1 MLALSDSSMELLL
14 SIALLAV
21 FIVGVELTSMGW
33 TDAGL
38 AGRLTGLFGSRA
50 DLGWPSGV
58 QEDDDHRW
66 PDRLELAAF
75 ERRPSSSAWVAEI
88 LEDHVRPVPVIPVRR
103 IR

>member
-1 MLALSDSSMELLL
+1 MELLL
-14 SIALLAV
+14 SAALLAV

-50 DLGWPSGV
+50 DLGWPCGV

-66 PDRLELAAF
+66 PDRPELPAF
-75 ERRPSSSAWVAEI
+75 DGRLSSNALVAEI
-88 LEDHVRPVPVIPVRR
+88 LEDHVRPVPVLPVRR

>member
-1 MLALSDSSMELLL
+1 MELLL
-14 SIALLAV
+14 SIALLAL
-21 FIVGVELTSMGW
+21 FIVAVDLTSMGW

-66 PDRLELAAF
+66 PDRLELQTV
-75 ERRPSSSAWVAEI
+75 ERSPSSSSWVAEI
-88 LEDHVRPVPVIPVRR
+88 LEDHVRPVPVLPVRR
-103 IR
+103 IRR

>member
-1 MLALSDSSMELLL
+1 MELLL
-14 SIALLAV
+14 SAALLAL

-66 PDRLELAAF
+66 PDRLELPVL
-75 ERRPSSSAWVAEI
+75 EGRLSSNALVAEI
-88 LEDHVRPVPVIPVRR
+88 LEDHVRPVAVIPVRR

>member
-1 MLALSDSSMELLL
+1 MELLL
-14 SIALLAV
+14 SAALLAL

-66 PDRLELAAF
+66 PDRLELPAV
-75 ERRPSSSAWVAEI
+75 EGRMSSRALVAEI
-88 LEDHVRPVPVIPVRR
+88 LEDHVRPVPVRPVQR